1 MSTIESIGLHLNP
14 VHLRKLGKG
23 MNVQL
28 SHAQL
33 HHALSNDATA
43 ELEMAKKHCT
53 ALLRAHRQGKGYRI
67 MHEKLSGGK
76 ITLKSIGR
84 TLKKTA
90 KSVMH
95 NPVVKQVA
103 KELGHLAV
111 SVGENYAAQ
120 NGVNASAY
128 GNLAHRAIESK
139 NIKHELQQQ
148 IGDDIMQYAREQAGY
163 HMGGKIKIPKGLKD
177 FGHGFVKGLKTVASN
192 PIAQGVATN
201 LITGALMGGVG
212 IRRRGAKRGAG
223 AKKFVKGSPEAKA
236 HMARLRSMRS
246 GGKVHSGSALMPAG
260 GAVRKRPL
268 KFN

>member
-14 VHLRKLGKG
+14 VHLRKLEKG

-90 KSVMH
+90 IKVMH
-95 NPVVKQVA
+95 NPVVKKVA
-103 KELGHLAV
+103 KELGHLAIGV
-111 SVGENYAAQ
+111 AENYAAQ

-148 IGDDIMQYAREQAGY
+148 IGDDIMQYAHEQAAH

-177 FGHGFVKGLKTVASN
+177 FGHGFVKGLKIVAKN

-201 LITGALMGGVG
+201 LITGALMGVGVRKRG
-212 IRRRGAKRGAG
+212 GAKRGAG

-236 HMARLRSMRS
+236 HMARLRAMRS
-246 GGKVHSGSALMPAG
+246 GGALMPAG
-260 GAVRKRPL
+260 TSVKKRPL